1 MPLKYLST
9 HPTKEQRSA
18 LKSTVREAER
28 LIQQMKHAH
37 SPTLIRLYATTL
49 ANLFDTLE
57 KEFSPEF
64 LKLAERSTEQST
76 ETEK

>member
-1 MPLKYLST
+1 MPSKNF
-9 HPTKEQRSA
+9 TKAQRAA
-18 LKSTVREAER
+18 LKSAVHESEKLIWEMER
-28 LIQQMKHAH
+28 AK
-37 SPTLIRLYATTL
+37 SPTLVRLYAEAL
-49 ANLFDTLE
+49 ADLFDTLA